1 MKILLISV
9 LVLILIIV
17 FKRNTRIA
25 IRAKMLF
32 AKGDSEGAI
41 KCFARADKGGGL
53 RAEQLMTY
61 GFILL
66 KSGRCEEARVA
77 LNRAHMSASK
87 PQIRQRIKAIQALV
101 EWKSGSLQNAIEML
115 EEVNAE
121 FKTTAVYQDLG
132 LLYILSG
139 DKQKALEYNKE
150 AYEYNSDDL
159 VITDNMAEAYA
170 LCGDYTHA
178 AELYETLLE
187 KEAHFPEPYY
197 GYGLLLIDRGERERG
212 IELIRESLDKRFTFL
227 SVKSR
232 AEVEE
237 MLRGIEE
244 ETK

>member
-1 MKILLISV
+1 M
-9 LVLILIIV
+9 
-17 FKRNTRIA
+17 
-25 IRAKMLF
+25 
-32 AKGDSEGAI
+32 
-41 KCFARADKGGGL
+41 
-53 RAEQLMTY
+53 
-61 GFILL
+61 
-66 KSGRCEEARVA
+66 
-77 LNRAHMSASK
+77 
-87 PQIRQRIKAIQALV
+87 
-101 EWKSGSLQNAIEML
+101 
-115 EEVNAE
+115 
-121 FKTTAVYQDLG
+121 
-132 LLYILSG
+132 YILSG

-212 IELIRESLDKRFTFL
+212 IELIRESLGKRFTFL

-237 MLRGIEE
+237 ILRGIEE
-244 ETK
+244 EKK